1 MKKFLFP
8 IVALMA
14 VVSSCIDNPA
24 RHNPKVFDVEPSAF
38 KINSLAQRLQFEV
51 NCDKEWSAS
60 MASGSWARLESADPE
75 TGLVSVS
82 VTLNETS
89 EERADTVIVQSGTLY
104 HKVPV
109 IQQGMSSVVSETH
122 IVLTG
127 TESKT
132 VTLNAPA
139 AWVASVVGGRNG
151 SSEQVSTDPGWLTIS
166 PASGKAGASEIT
178 LCAKDENLN
187 VGDRTALV
195 KVTTSNNVFYLTVV
209 QKQTDAILK
218 DRDKFELS
226 NGGQDITIHLQTN
239 VNYSVEISADW
250 VERLQTKALNQ
261 FEETFRISANRDEDP
276 RSCEITFK
284 SETVTETVTIW
295 QAECDVLAFVDF
307 VQGATSG
314 GIDFSAEGGE
324 GSVDLRSNVEY
335 EIVWPAVDWITP
347 YVLDGKSADG
357 RSYAVRYD
365 ELRFIVS
372 PNYSLQPREAVFT
385 VYDKNSALSDTFKVV
400 QEAGSAAFAGIDVY
414 GLYLVDG
421 TPLAVYTK
429 GVDQTGLYSAKDGQ
443 TYSFRIQDPVAE
455 TFLEFGGVPVSIAE
469 GDGFGITLNH
479 NQKDMP
485 VETGTGLN
493 VVAIKVGDGRAW
505 LYSEDGYG
513 LIIKK

>member
-24 RHNPKVFDVEPSAF
+24 RHNPKVFDVEPSAV
-38 KINSLAQRLQFEV
+38 KVNSLAQRLQFDV
-51 NCDKEWSAS
+51 TCDKEWSAV

-75 TGLVSVS
+75 TGLVCVS

-89 EERADTVIVQSGTLY
+89 EERVDTVIIQSGTLY

-127 TESKT
+127 TESKA

-151 SSEQVSTDPGWLTIS
+151 SSEQVSSDPSWLTIS
-166 PASGKAGASEIT
+166 PASGKEGASEIT
-178 LCAKDENLN
+178 LCAKDDNLN

-195 KVTTSNNVFYLTVV
+195 KITTASNVFYLTVV

-239 VNYSVEISADW
+239 VDYTVEFSADW
-250 VERLQTKALNQ
+250 VERLHTKSLNQ
-261 FEETFRISANRDEDP
+261 YEETFRISANTSEDS
-276 RSCEITFK
+276 RSCDITFK
-284 SETVTETVTIW
+284 SENVTETVTIW
-295 QAECDVLAFVDF
+295 QAECDVLAFIDF
-307 VQGATSG
+307 VQSTVEG
-314 GIDFSAEGGE
+314 GIAFSADGGDCT
-324 GSVDLRSNVEY
+324 VDLRSNVEY

-347 YVLDGKSADG
+347 YTPDGKSADG
-357 RSYAVRYD
+357 RNYAVRYD

-385 VYDKNSALSDTFKVV
+385 IYDKNSALSDTFTVV
-400 QEAGSAAFAGIDVY
+400 QEAGSAAFASIDVY

-421 TPLAVYTK
+421 TPVAVYTK
-429 GVDQTGLYSAKDGQ
+429 GVDQTGLYSAKGSQ

-455 TFLEFGGVPVSIAE
+455 TFLEFDGVPASLAE
-469 GDGFGITLNH
+469 GDSFGVTLNH
-479 NQKDMP
+479 NQKDIP
-485 VETGTGLN
+485 VETGTDLN
-493 VVAIKVGDGRAW
+493 VVAIKIGDGRAW